1 MLRKMIGCL
10 LLFASA
16 TVLAQA
22 QSNPQ
27 RFGDLLVHYNL
38 LNSSYLEPDIAANAG
53 LARGPTHGVLTLLVQ
68 RDTKEG
74 KVPVDAR
81 VSGTV
86 SNLLQQSSPI
96 EFIRIQEDE
105 AIYFVANYTAA
116 QRGVLR
122 FEVNVQAEEG
132 APVHTLRFQQEF
144 HPDE

>member
-16 TVLAQA
+16 SALAQV
-22 QSNPQ
+22 QPNPQ
-27 RFGDLLVHYNL
+27 RFGNLLVHYNL

-53 LARGPTHGVLTLLVQ
+53 LQRGPTHGVLTLLVQ
-68 RDTKEG
+68 RETASG
-74 KVPVDAR
+74 TGPVDAR

-86 SNLLQQSSPI
+86 SNLLQQSTPI
-96 EFIRIQEDE
+96 RFIRIQEDE